1 MRMNQRVAKLITKK
15 VMNELSLEQIAIDLI
30 IHNIVKIIM
39 GNSIPTVT
47 LSDRLPNSEEY
58 FLPQYGGKVLVN
70 KHKK

>member
-15 VMNELSLEQIAIDLI
+15 VMNELSLEHIAIDLI

-58 FLPQYGGKVLVN
+58 FLTQYGGKVLVN